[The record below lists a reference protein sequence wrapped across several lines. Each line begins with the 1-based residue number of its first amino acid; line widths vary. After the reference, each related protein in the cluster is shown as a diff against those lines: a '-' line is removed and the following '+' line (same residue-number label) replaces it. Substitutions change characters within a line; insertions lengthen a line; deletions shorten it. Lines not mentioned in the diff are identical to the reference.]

1 MASRLGRRWVR
12 VLPVVFIT
20 YSLAYLDRSNYGF
33 GAAAGLAA
41 TLNISKDRA
50 ALLGALFF
58 LGYFLFQV
66 PCMVLAR
73 RVGPR
78 LLVALALIAW
88 GVLAAMTGVIRHFW
102 LLAVDRLLLG
112 VTESFI
118 MPGMLLLLMQWFT
131 RKERSRA
138 NSILIL
144 GNPVTVLWMSVASGY
159 LIRHFGWQKT
169 FILEGLPSI
178 AWSIAWLYLIRDRP
192 EQAAWLPAPERTA
205 LREQLENEPC
215 QLPRTTSA
223 MEALRHPSVILLC
236 IQYFFWSFSMYGFVL
251 WLPTIIRR
259 VASDMGTTGLLSAA
273 PYLIAI
279 GVMLINSHF
288 ADRSTVRSKF
298 VWPFL
303 CAAGVAF
310 LGCFATQTSAF
321 KANFVFL
328 ILACGAMYAPYGPF
342 FASIPELVPADIAG
356 EIMAYINSSG
366 ALGGFFG
373 TWLIGV
379 ANAHV
384 SIDRG
389 GFLLMAAA
397 LLLSGLIPKCAGAL
411 SAAGI
416 SQAYSQKRDATA
428 HRSPRD

>member
-1 MASRLGRRWVR
+1 MASQPAQRWVR
-12 VLPVVFIT
+12 VLPVVFVT

-58 LGYFLFQV
+58 LGYLLFMV
-66 PCMVLAR
+66 PGTALAR

-78 LLVALALIAW
+78 LLVAVALMAW
-88 GVLAAMTGVIRHFW
+88 GVLAALTGVIRQFW

-112 VTESFI
+112 VAESFI
-118 MPGMLLLLMQWFT
+118 LPAMLMLLMQWFT

-138 NSILIL
+138 NAVLIL
-144 GNPVTVLWMSVASGY
+144 GNPVTVLWMSVVSGY

-169 FILEGLPSI
+169 FILEGLPSMV
-178 AWSIAWLYLIRDRP
+178 WSVVWLYLVRDRP
-192 EQAAWLPAPERTA
+192 EDATWLPAAERAA
-205 LREQLENEPC
+205 LRDQLDSEPC
-215 QLPRTTSA
+215 VLPSTMGA
-223 MEALRHPSVILLC
+223 MAALRHPSVILLC
-236 IQYFFWSFSMYGFVL
+236 IQYFFWSFGMYGFVL

-259 VASDMGTTGLLSAA
+259 GTSDMGTTGLLSAV
-273 PYLIAI
+273 PYLFAI
-279 GVMLINSHF
+279 GMMLVNSYF
-288 ADRSTVRSKF
+288 ADHSAVRHKF

-303 CAAGVAF
+303 CVAGVAF
-310 LGCFATQTSAF
+310 LGCFATQASGF
-321 KANFVFL
+321 KANFLCL

-342 FASIPELVPADIAG
+342 FASIPELVPANIAG
-356 EIMAYINSSG
+356 EITAYINSSG

-384 SIDRG
+384 SIDPG
-389 GFLLMAAA
+389 GFLLMAGA
-397 LLLSGLIPKCAGAL
+397 LLISGLIPKCAGAL
-411 SAAGI
+411 SADRI
-416 SQAYSQKRDATA
+416 SYEKEDAAA
-428 HRSPRD
+428 HSSPED

>member
-1 MASRLGRRWVR
+1 MASQLGHRWLR

-33 GAAAGLAA
+33 GAAAGMAA

-78 LLVALALIAW
+78 LLVAWALIAW

-192 EQAAWLPAPERTA
+192 EQAAWLPPEDRAA
-205 LREQLENEPC
+205 LREQLSSEPC
-215 QLPRTTSA
+215 QMPQTTRA

-236 IQYFFWSFSMYGFVL
+236 IQYFFWSFGMYGFVL

-259 VASDMGTTGLLSAA
+259 AASDMGTTGLLSAV
-273 PYLIAI
+273 PYFVAI
-279 GVMLINSHF
+279 GAMLVNSYF
-288 ADRSTVRSKF
+288 ADHSTVRHKF

-303 CAAGVAF
+303 CFAGVAF
-310 LGCFATQTSAF
+310 LGCFATQASGF
-321 KANFVFL
+321 KANFLFL
-328 ILACGAMYAPYGPF
+328 NLACGAMYAPYGPF
-342 FASIPELVPADIAG
+342 FASIPELVPANIAG
-356 EIMAYINSSG
+356 EITAYINSSG
-366 ALGGFFG
+366 SLGGFFG

-384 SIDRG
+384 GIDRG

-397 LLLSGLIPKCAGAL
+397 LLLSGLIPKCAYAL
-411 SAAGI
+411 SAART
-416 SQAYSQKRDATA
+416 SQAYSEKQDATA
-428 HRSPRD
+428 DPP

>member
-1 MASRLGRRWVR
+1 MASRLGHRWLR
-12 VLPVVFIT
+12 VLPAVFLS

-58 LGYFLFQV
+58 LGYLLFMV
-66 PCMVLAR
+66 PGTALAR

-78 LLVALALIAW
+78 LLVAVALMAW
-88 GVLAAMTGVIRHFW
+88 GVLAALTGVIRQFW

-112 VTESFI
+112 VAESFI
-118 MPGMLLLLMQWFT
+118 LPAMLMLLMQWFT

-138 NSILIL
+138 NAVLIL
-144 GNPVTVLWMSVASGY
+144 GNPVTVLWMSVVSGY

-169 FILEGLPSI
+169 FILEGLPSM
-178 AWSIAWLYLIRDRP
+178 AWSVVWLYLVRDRP
-192 EQAAWLPAPERTA
+192 EDATWLPAAERAA
-205 LREQLENEPC
+205 LRDQLDSEPC
-215 QLPRTTSA
+215 VLPSTMGA
-223 MEALRHPSVILLC
+223 MAALRHPSVILLC
-236 IQYFFWSFSMYGFVL
+236 IQYFFWSFGMYGFVL

-259 VASDMGTTGLLSAA
+259 GTSDMGTTGLLSAV
-273 PYLIAI
+273 PYLFAI
-279 GVMLINSHF
+279 GMMLVNSYF
-288 ADRSTVRSKF
+288 ADHSAVRHKF

-303 CAAGVAF
+303 CVAGVAF
-310 LGCFATQTSAF
+310 LGCFATQASGF
-321 KANFVFL
+321 KANFVCL

-342 FASIPELVPADIAG
+342 FASIPELVPANIAG
-356 EIMAYINSSG
+356 EITAYINSSG

-384 SIDRG
+384 SIDPG
-389 GFLLMAAA
+389 GFLLMAGA
-397 LLLSGLIPKCAGAL
+397 LLISGLIPKCAGAL
-411 SAAGI
+411 SADRI
-416 SQAYSQKRDATA
+416 SYEKGDAAA
-428 HRSPRD
+428 HSSPED

>member
-1 MASRLGRRWVR
+1 M
-12 VLPVVFIT
+12 VFIT

-33 GAAAGLAA
+33 GAAAGLAV

-58 LGYFLFQV
+58 LGYLLFQV
-66 PCMVLAR
+66 PGTALAR
-73 RVGPR
+73 RFGAR
-78 LLVALALIAW
+78 LLVAGSLMAW

-112 VTESFI
+112 VAESFI
-118 MPGMLLLLMQWFT
+118 LPAMLMLVMQWFT

-138 NSILIL
+138 NSVLIL
-144 GNPVTVLWMSVASGY
+144 GNPVTVLWMSVVSGY

-169 FILEGLPSI
+169 FILEGLPSM
-178 AWSIAWLYLIRDRP
+178 AWSIVWLCLIRDRP
-192 EQAAWLPAPERTA
+192 EEATWLPALEGMA
-205 LREQLENEPC
+205 LREQLDSEPC
-215 QLPRTTSA
+215 QLPRTTGA

-236 IQYFFWSFSMYGFVL
+236 IQYFFWSFGIYGFVL

-259 VASDMGTTGLLSAA
+259 ATATDMGTTGLLSAV
-273 PYLIAI
+273 PYLFAI
-279 GVMLINSHF
+279 GAMLVNSYF
-288 ADRSTVRSKF
+288 SDRSAARHKF

-310 LGCFATQTSAF
+310 LGCFATQTSDF
-321 KANFVFL
+321 KANFIFL

-342 FASIPELVPADIAG
+342 FASIPELVPASVAG
-356 EIMAYINSSG
+356 EITAYINSSG

-384 SIDRG
+384 SVDRG
-389 GFLLMAAA
+389 GFLMMAAA
-397 LLLSGLIPKCAGAL
+397 LLISGLIHQYARVIPAV
-411 SAAGI
+411 
-416 SQAYSQKRDATA
+416 RDS
-428 HRSPRD
+428 RSVM